1 MKETGNIFE
10 QEIEVPEVVIR
21 KRDQAFCSIK
31 KESKSGMNEEK
42 ELSIIEINERGQEKN
57 TDKAKCE
64 KRRKAF
70 FKTPFAAAICI
81 GLIAIGGISTY
92 AAVRY
97 HWGRGMQGSLQSTE
111 VQQEQLETEGM
122 ATVYSNELDYSNLA
136 VTAEGITV
144 MPDVVVADERFAYI
158 SLKVSGYDLAEGKEP
173 CFEWLNVYTGD
184 VPSDDNW
191 LQYSASFYNGIVCG
205 EDGRGIYDDG
215 SEIDMNENGSIVERY
230 VDENGNLDYVI
241 VAMVSGFEDSLLG
254 QTLHVELRNLGTVF
268 KTDYTDDIRAEWNFD
283 FELPQTTNA
292 NHIEV
297 GREVEGMPFVV
308 DSIDLSPVSIKIN
321 YSVVGDEIPDTPRI
335 EGKVIPN
342 DVPLFNGVVLK
353 DGSRLFLADGGMNGY
368 TDETWRYA
376 YEISAFDRVIDPNEV
391 AAILI
396 EEIDSG
402 KEPVAVLIGE

>member
-1 MKETGNIFE
+1 M
-10 QEIEVPEVVIR
+10 
-21 KRDQAFCSIK
+21 
-31 KESKSGMNEEK
+31 
-42 ELSIIEINERGQEKN
+42 
-57 TDKAKCE
+57 
-64 KRRKAF
+64 
-70 FKTPFAAAICI
+70 
-81 GLIAIGGISTY
+81 
-92 AAVRY
+92 
-97 HWGRGMQGSLQSTE
+97 
-111 VQQEQLETEGM
+111 
-122 ATVYSNELDYSNLA
+122 
-136 VTAEGITV
+136 
-144 MPDVVVADERFAYI
+144 
-158 SLKVSGYDLAEGKEP
+158 
-173 CFEWLNVYTGD
+173 
-184 VPSDDNW
+184 
-191 LQYSASFYNGIVCG
+191 CG

-254 QTLHVELRNLGTVF
+254 QTLHVELRNLGTVY
-268 KTDYTDDIRAEWNFD
+268 KTDYTDDIRAEWNFN

-297 GREVEGMPFVV
+297 GREVEGMPFIV

-391 AAILI
+391 AAILV

-402 KEPVAVLIGE
+402 KEPVAVSIGE